1 MHKSLDVK
9 LANIHRDPSGSKDFI
24 LADAKDADMATGLA
38 ATGVDHVTG
47 KRRSLADY
55 RAQIREVIKQGLV
68 DIVLTSAS
76 TNDLLCIRERL
87 FDNTAITPAARAN
100 DTTDI
105 HLPAGGTYG
114 AEPSRPFRSA
124 TLEQIQ
130 SGKVDPTP
138 AERKLGADLGLYS
151 ITPNNKLEF
160 DYPTVQAYK
169 DFRIEAERVGFRHFL
184 EVFDPNACG
193 DHCPADLGRFIN
205 DLIVRTLAGV
215 PQAGRPVF
223 LKIVYHGPRAME
235 ELATYDPHLVPGILG
250 GASGTTYDAFKMLTE
265 ARKYGARA
273 ALYGRKINN
282 AEHQLT
288 FIRFLRML
296 ADGQITAEEAVP
308 AYHGE
313 LQKLGI
319 KPIRSLQED
328 TQLTTQSMSYAA
340 GGAAKPLAVTVP
352 AMPPAIPPAAS
363 PTPTPSP
370 AVSTPMKPAAPA
382 TTVAAPSTGAEAR
395 QSGKVR
401 VTFGGG
407 GDGAVSRRATASPV
421 VAKTV
426 IPAPAPVVVKAP
438 AGQGASL
445 DIPRKADGSP
455 DFAKMTAAQKV
466 AVARQRIASEIERD
480 RAR

>member
-1 MHKSLDVK
+1 MQKSLDQK

-55 RAQIREVIKQGLV
+55 RAQIRQVIKQGLV
-68 DIVLTSAS
+68 DIVLMSAS
-76 TNDLLCIRERL
+76 TNDQLCIRERL
-87 FDNTAITPAARAN
+87 FDGTAITPAARAN

-160 DYPTVQAYK
+160 DYPTVLAYK

-223 LKIVYHGPRAME
+223 LKIVYHGPKAME

-250 GASGTTYDAFKMLTE
+250 GASGTTYDAFKQLAE
-265 ARKYGARA
+265 AKKYGARA

-282 AEHQLT
+282 SEHQLT
-288 FIRFLRML
+288 FITFLRML
-296 ADGQITAEEAVP
+296 ADELVTPEEAVK

-313 LQKLGI
+313 LQKLNI
-319 KPIRSLQED
+319 KPIRSLAD
-328 TQLTTQSMSYAA
+328 DMQLTTQSMSYAG
-340 GGAAKPLAVTVP
+340 GGAAKPSSVTVP
-352 AMPPAIPPAAS
+352 AMPKVVTTVVGVRAS
-363 PTPTPSP
+363 SP
-370 AVSTPMKPAAPA
+370 ATGDASKKTPA
-382 TTVAAPSTGAEAR
+382 TQTA
-395 QSGKVR
+395 
-401 VTFGGG
+401 G
-407 GDGAVSRRATASPV
+407 GD
-421 VAKTV
+421 
-426 IPAPAPVVVKAP
+426 
-438 AGQGASL
+438 AGGPKV
-445 DIPRKADGSP
+445 DIPRKPDGSP
-455 DFAKMTAAQKV
+455 DFAKMTSAQKV
-466 AVARQRIASEIERD
+466 ALSRQRIASEK
-480 RAR
+480 